1 MLPYIFAISIV
12 FFSVIYLF
20 LIFFQEEMKFNQVEN
35 DYFLPTVYLYLM
47 FGAVTSA
54 VAQVINVTL
63 LSARDYSF
71 IFIYQSIIF
80 LVYFAIQNIYGISN
94 YLLFLFFWNTRYLID
109 LIIIFS
115 RTYFLGLKSRRNI

>member
-1 MLPYIFAISIV
+1 
-12 FFSVIYLF
+12 
-20 LIFFQEEMKFNQVEN
+20 MKFNQIEN

-63 LSARDYSF
+63 LSARDYKF

-80 LVYFAIQNIYGISN
+80 LVYFAYKIYMAFQTTYYFYFFGIRR
-94 YLLFLFFWNTRYLID
+94 YMIDLLLFF
-109 LIIIFS
+109 
-115 RTYFLGLKSRRNI
+115 